1 MSGETKPRY
10 VVGIDLGTTHT
21 ALAYAPIPA
30 GEDEISGERAKGGE
44 EAKAAAPVMLGIP
57 QLVAQGTIDTRE
69 LLPSF
74 FYVAHESD
82 GPQVLP
88 WDPTRKYAVG
98 EHARARGVD
107 APARV
112 VSSAKS
118 WLCHPSVDRRAAI
131 LPAGA
136 PEDVERISPV
146 EASWRYLEHLVEAWD
161 HVVAKGDPELSL
173 TKQSVVLTVPASFDA
188 AARELT
194 TEAAYAAGLEDLT
207 LLEEPQAAFYAWL
220 FDRGDA
226 WRKDVQAG
234 DVVLVVDVGGG
245 TCDFSVIA
253 AVDRGGELVLERV
266 AVGDHILLGGDNMD
280 MLLAH
285 VVEQKM
291 IREAEEAGKTL
302 ELDRWQKI
310 SLQHAARGAKER
322 LLTTADGKSDG
333 KKKSADS
340 AQIAI
345 AGKGSKLIGGT
356 LRTEVTRD
364 EVQGAIVDG
373 FFPVVDASARPAVR
387 ARAALTQVGLP
398 YAQDAAVTKHLAA
411 LLARHADAVG
421 GPGSRKLLHP
431 TRILFNGGVMKAPI
445 LRERVAS
452 CVDAWLDSDGAP
464 KARVLEGADLDLA
477 VARGAAAYGL
487 ARKGKGVRIRGGTAR
502 AYYVGIESAMPAVPG
517 LEPPITA
524 LCVAPI
530 GMEEGT
536 SVDLANAG
544 GELGVVVG
552 EKVSF
557 RFFGSSVRRKD
568 AVGTAVERWKAG
580 EIEEL
585 APIEVDLP
593 TEGRVAGDVV
603 PVTLRSSVTEVGTLL
618 LEAVPLQPRKKD
630 ERWKVELSV
639 RSDGASQP

>member
-1 MSGETKPRY
+1 VSARY

-21 ALAYAPIPA
+21 ALAYAPLPSDDLDAPPA
-30 GEDEISGERAKGGE
+30 PE
-44 EAKAAAPVMLGIP
+44 MLAIP
-57 QLVAQGTIDTRE
+57 QLVAQGTLEARE

-82 GPQVLP
+82 GPQALP
-88 WDPTRKYAVG
+88 WDAERKYVVG

-112 VSSAKS
+112 IASAKS
-118 WLCHPSVDRRAAI
+118 WLCHPSVDRRSAI
-131 LPAGA
+131 LPPGA

-161 HVVAKGDPELSL
+161 HVVAKGDPALAL
-173 TKQSVVLTVPASFDA
+173 AKQSIVLTVPASFDA

-220 FDRGDA
+220 AGRGDA
-226 WRKDVQAG
+226 WRKDVGAG

-245 TCDFSVIA
+245 TSDFSVIA
-253 AVDRGGELVLERV
+253 AVDRDGELVLERV

-280 MLLAH
+280 LLLAH
-285 VVEQKM
+285 LVEQKM
-291 IREAEEAGKTL
+291 ITEAEAAGRSL
-302 ELDRWQKI
+302 ELDRWQRI
-310 SLQHAARGAKER
+310 SLQHAARGAKEK
-322 LLTTADGKSDG
+322 LLGDGNAK
-333 KKKSADS
+333 S

-345 AGKGSKLIGGT
+345 AGKGSKLVGGT
-356 LRTEVTRD
+356 LRTEVTRE
-364 EVQGAIVDG
+364 EVQRAIVDG
-373 FFPVVDASARPAVR
+373 FFPVVASAERPTTR
-387 ARAALTQVGLP
+387 ARAALTQLGLP
-398 YAQDAAVTKHLAA
+398 YAQDPAVTKHLAA
-411 LLARHADAVG
+411 LLARHADAVAG
-421 GPGSRKLLHP
+421 KKGAILRP
-431 TRILFNGGVMKAPI
+431 TRLLFNGGVMKSPL
-445 LRERVAS
+445 LRERVRQN
-452 CVDAWLDSDGAP
+452 VDAWLAEDGAP
-464 KARVLEGADLDLA
+464 GARVLEGADLDLA

-487 ARKGKGVRIRGGTAR
+487 ARRGRGVRIRGGTAR
-502 AYYVGIESAMPAVPG
+502 SYYVGIESAMPAVPG
-517 LEPPITA
+517 MEPPITA
-524 LCVAPI
+524 LCVAPF

-536 SVDLANAG
+536 STEVQG

-557 RFFGSSVRRKD
+557 RFFGSTVRRRD
-568 AVGTAVERWKAG
+568 AVGAAVERWRPG

-593 TEGRVAGDVV
+593 AEGRPRGDVV

-618 LEAVPLQPRKKD
+618 LEAVPREPRAKD

-639 RSDGASQP
+639 RSENG